1 VLGRRLKERLYR
13 LEKHASRSEKSSKQ
27 DKNPQDQ
34 ADQSHHSDLPQPQT
48 THKGNLPLRIA
59 APKEATADATPS
71 RTFQPDPYFQ
81 PDQSPFNT
89 SYPLSPNISSVGYPD
104 FLTLFGDAAFDYYPD
119 NSTQVWRRATWPQG

>member
-1 VLGRRLKERLYR
+1 MLGRRLKERLYR

-34 ADQSHHSDLPQPQT
+34 ADQTYHSDSLQLRT
-48 THKGNLPLRIA
+48 IHKDVLPLRVP

-71 RTFQPDPYFQ
+71 RTSQPDPYFQ

-89 SYPLSPNISSVGYPD
+89 SYPLSPNITSVGYPD

-119 NSTQVWRRATWPQG
+119 TTQVWRRATWPQG